1 MYDLRRRN
9 LNVQASS
16 NKRPSQQTLH
26 VRIPVKLHIE
36 RDVPTGGFANPS
48 DTGIWLLSDL

>member
-36 RDVPTGGFANPS
+36 LDVPTGGFASPS